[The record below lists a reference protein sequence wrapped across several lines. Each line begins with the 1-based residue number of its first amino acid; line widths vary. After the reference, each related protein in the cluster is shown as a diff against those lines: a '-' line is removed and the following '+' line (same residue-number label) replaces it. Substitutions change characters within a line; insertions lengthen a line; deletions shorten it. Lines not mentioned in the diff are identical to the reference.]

1 MTTGYIVAALAVIAV
16 ITYLL
21 RAAAFIVLRKVA
33 DRPVVVETGRVMP
46 IGVMIILVAYT
57 LTDVTSGSFLGWVP
71 ALAGML
77 VTFLL
82 HVKWSNSLV
91 SIVAGIAT
99 YATLLHVL
107 G

>member
-1 MTTGYIVAALAVIAV
+1 MTTTYIVSALIVIAV
-16 ITYLL
+16 VTYML
-21 RAAAFIVLRKVA
+21 RASAFVALRKVA

-57 LTDVTSGSFLGWVP
+57 LTDVTFSSPGGWIP
-71 ALAGML
+71 SAAGML
-77 VTFLL
+77 VTFVL

-107 G
+107 V